1 MVTRQGTYVCENCGK
16 EFYGMEWEKN
26 ATILTEKTPCP
37 YCGSSHSHK
46 KSFLDTIF
54 GWMGYTRK

>member
-1 MVTRQGTYVCENCGK
+1 
-16 EFYGMEWEKN
+16 MEWEKN
-26 ATILTEKTPCP
+26 ATIHTEKTPCP